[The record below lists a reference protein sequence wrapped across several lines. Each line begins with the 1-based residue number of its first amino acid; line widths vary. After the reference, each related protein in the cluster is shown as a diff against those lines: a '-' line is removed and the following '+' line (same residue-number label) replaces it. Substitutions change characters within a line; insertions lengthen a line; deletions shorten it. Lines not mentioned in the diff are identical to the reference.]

1 MRLTRLSFILAI
13 AVASIVNGNAQ
24 TPPDVGLGQATAAD
38 TLRYSVPA
46 GEALIVNL
54 PPRHRGN
61 EASYRLLKA
70 PALSWLVDRSFFWRT
85 TAGERGRLP
94 ILVERRSGSSR
105 DTLVLLVQ
113 IQG

>member
-1 MRLTRLSFILAI
+1 MRLFRLSFVLSVAI
-13 AVASIVNGNAQ
+13 APFINGNAQ
-24 TPPDVGLGQATAAD
+24 TPPNVGLSQATAAD

-46 GEALIVNL
+46 GEALIANL

-61 EASYRLLKA
+61 PATYRLLEA
-70 PALSWLVDRSFFWRT
+70 PALSWLVDRSFFWQT

-94 ILVERRSGSSR
+94 ILVERRFGSSR

-113 IQG
+113 IES